1 MYIISIMGEGK
12 TVFMELEPGLITT
25 GKVTGITKFGA
36 FVSIAPGRSGLV
48 HISEIANT
56 FVNDVSEHLSVGQEV
71 TVKVIRIDEN
81 GRLNLSIKQAL
92 PRPEGTRQAPRGDR
106 PPRPRPQADR
116 STAPSRPAA
125 AGGQPEVYV
134 PRKSNDEACEDKLK
148 KFMQVSDSKMA
159 GVAQYEHR
167 SSRRRGR

>member
-1 MYIISIMGEGK
+1 
-12 TVFMELEPGLITT
+12 MELETGMITS

-36 FVSIAPGRSGLV
+36 FVTLAPGTSGLV

-56 FVNDVSEHLSVGQEV
+56 YVNDVNEHLKVGDEV
-71 TVKVIRIDEN
+71 TVKVIRIDEG
-81 GRLNLSIKQAL
+81 GRLNLSIKQAVPQTER
-92 PRPEGTRQAPRGDR
+92 PRDNSRGER
-106 PPRPRPQADR
+106 PARRPYPPRPAQNSSGASAGPRSDR
-116 STAPSRPAA
+116 QPPEPSR
-125 AGGQPEVYV
+125 YV
-134 PRKSNDEACEDKLK
+134 PQKSNDEDFEDKLK

>member
-1 MYIISIMGEGK
+1 
-12 TVFMELEPGLITT
+12 MELETGLITT

-36 FVSIAPGRSGLV
+36 FVTLAPGRSGLV

-56 FVNDVSEHLSVGQEV
+56 YVNDVSEHLAVGQEV
-71 TVKVIRIDEN
+71 TVKIIRIDEN
-81 GRLNLSIKQAL
+81 GRMNLSIKQAMPKEARAESAGNRPAR
-92 PRPEGTRQAPRGDR
+92 PRA
-106 PPRPRPQADR
+106 PRPQAPR
-116 STAPSRPAA
+116 PERASPAPS
-125 AGGQPEVYV
+125 AGREAGVYV
-134 PRKSNDEACEDKLK
+134 PQRSGDEAFEDKLK